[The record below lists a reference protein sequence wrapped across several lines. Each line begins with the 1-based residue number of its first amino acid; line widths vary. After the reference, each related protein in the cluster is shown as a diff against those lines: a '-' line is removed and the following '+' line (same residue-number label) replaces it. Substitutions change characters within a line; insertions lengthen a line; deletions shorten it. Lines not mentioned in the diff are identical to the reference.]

1 MERTGIIIVAGGSG
15 TRCGGTLPKQFAL
28 VGGQPVLA
36 RTINVCAEAL
46 PGAEIVVVLPER
58 YTEFWKDFA
67 ARFEVAKHHTVTGG
81 TERFDSVRRGIEALR
96 SDPEL
101 IAVQDGVRPLGS
113 TALFRRVAADAARYG
128 AAIPVVETV
137 DSLREVDAADAE
149 GLPGSH
155 IVDRRRFRSVQTP
168 QIFRAE
174 LLRSAYEAP
183 YRAEFTDDA
192 SVVEASG
199 AHIFLSQGER
209 SNLKITTPEDFI
221 LAEALLAAREEAG
234 EEDGRETGNS
244 GATAGT
250 CK

>member
-1 MERTGIIIVAGGSG
+1 MERTGVIIVAGGSG

-28 VGGQPVLA
+28 LGGMPVLA

-58 YTEFWKDFA
+58 YTAFW
-67 ARFEVAKHHTVTGG
+67 

-101 IAVQDGVRPLGS
+101 IAVQDGVRPLASVGMI
-113 TALFRRVAADAARYG
+113 RRVAADAAHYG
-128 AAIPVVETV
+128 AAIPVIAAV
-137 DSLREVDAADAE
+137 DSLREVEADAE
-149 GLPGSH
+149 GRITASH

-174 LLRSAYEAP
+174 LLRKAYDRP
-183 YRAEFTDDA
+183 YRADFTDDA
-192 SVVEASG
+192 SVVEAAGGSI
-199 AHIFLSQGER
+199 HLSEGER

-221 LAEALLAAREEAG
+221 LAEALLAAREE
-234 EEDGRETGNS
+234 
-244 GATAGT
+244 TAEAEKERT
-250 CK
+250 R